1 MGLECLRD
9 CNAACCRAIN
19 TIRFDFSA
27 DEAQMIRDADGELYY
42 LEDGYVMVKPCPFL
56 QDMMCDLHRDERQP
70 QCCRDN
76 KAGGRLCQAVREGLE
91 K

>member
-9 CNAACCRAIN
+9 CDAACCKAID

-27 DEAQMIRDADGELYY
+27 DEAQMMRDAGGELNY
-42 LEDGYVMVKPCPFL
+42 LEDGYVMVNICPFL
-56 QDMMCDLHRDERQP
+56 EDRMCELHGDERQP
-70 QCCRDN
+70 RCCGDN
-76 KAGGRLCQAVREGLE
+76 KAGGKLCQAVREG